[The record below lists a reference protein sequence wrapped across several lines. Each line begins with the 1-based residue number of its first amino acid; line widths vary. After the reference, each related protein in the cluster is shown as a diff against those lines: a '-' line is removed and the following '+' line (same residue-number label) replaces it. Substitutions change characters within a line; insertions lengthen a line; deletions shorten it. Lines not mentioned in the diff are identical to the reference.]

1 MCNLSSSY
9 FNSGDFHR
17 ALDMSREGLRLFQA
31 TLPPFHP
38 YVIQAQEAVRQCEG
52 QCRKKA

>member
-9 FNSGDFHR
+9 FNSGDFYR
-17 ALDMSREGLRLFQA
+17 ALEMSREGLRLFQA

-38 YVIQAQEAVRQCEG
+38 YVIQAQDAVRQCEG
-52 QCRKKA
+52 ECRKKA